1 MRKFY
6 TFIRFIEVVS
16 PNFAITFI
24 ETYFLA
30 KYIVM
35 IRQSWWKIL
44 AFCLLLYT
52 CVYGFY
58 VKVPKL
64 DDRMQE
70 SIRNFFFHV
79 PMWFGMMILLLV
91 SLIYAIRYLK
101 NPTLKSDAYSSAYAA
116 TGIIFGMLGL
126 VTGAIWANYQ
136 WGSPW
141 SGDPKQ
147 NGAAIAMLIYLAYF
161 VLRGSMNDEE
171 KKARIGAVYNIFAF
185 FMLFPTLWILP
196 RLTESLHPGGQGSE
210 GNPGVNGKDLDI
222 QMRLVFYPAVI
233 GWTLLGV
240 WISTL
245 KIRYTILAEQKLSN
259 E

>member
-1 MRKFY
+1 
-6 TFIRFIEVVS
+6 
-16 PNFAITFI
+16 
-24 ETYFLA
+24 
-30 KYIVM
+30 M
-35 IRQSWWKIL
+35 IRKVWWKIL
-44 AFCLLLYT
+44 AVVLLLYT
-52 CVYGFY
+52 CSYGFL
-58 VKVPKL
+58 VKVPQL
-64 DDRMQE
+64 DDRLQE

-79 PMWFGMMILLLV
+79 PMWFAMMILLGV
-91 SLIYAIRYLK
+91 SVVYAIKYLRSRK
-101 NPTLKSDAYSSAYAA
+101 PVHDYYSAAFAITGTL
-116 TGIIFGMLGL
+116 FGFLGL
-126 VTGAIWANYQ
+126 ATGAIWANYQ

-161 VLRGSMNDEE
+161 VLRGSMNEEE

-196 RLTESLHPGGQGSE
+196 RLTESLHPGGEGSE
-210 GNPGVNGKDLDI
+210 GNPGLNGKDMDAN
-222 QMRLVFYPAVI
+222 MRSVFYPAVI

-245 KIRYTILAEQKLSN
+245 RIRYEIIKEQELTH

>member
-1 MRKFY
+1 
-6 TFIRFIEVVS
+6 
-16 PNFAITFI
+16 
-24 ETYFLA
+24 
-30 KYIVM
+30 M
-35 IRQSWWKIL
+35 IKAYWWKIL
-44 AFCLLLYT
+44 SIVLLLYT
-52 CVYGFY
+52 CTYGFL
-58 VKVPKL
+58 VEVPRL

-91 SLIYAIRYLK
+91 SLVYTIKYLRNPNAKDDYYAV
-101 NPTLKSDAYSSAYAA
+101 SFA
-116 TGIIFGMLGL
+116 TTGTVFGLMGL
-126 VTGAIWANYQ
+126 ITGAIWANYQ
-136 WGSPW
+136 WGQPW

-147 NGAAIAMLIYLAYF
+147 NGAAVAMLIYLAYF

-171 KKARIGAVYNIFAF
+171 KRARISAVYNVFAF

-210 GNPGVNGKDLDI
+210 GNPGINGKDLAPSLKI
-222 QMRLVFYPAVI
+222 VFWPAVL

-245 KIRYTILAEQKLSN
+245 KIRTLLLTEKLSDN
-259 E
+259 ENTH